1 VSHDQQAVAHEHG
14 HVEIDNAL
22 GLELA
27 QQVADRNLF
36 NVVEHDGDGE
46 RMRLGQVCGETFRKS
61 HLVELVLGV
70 VERNAQR
77 FFEYELLAVL
87 QRDLSRRR
95 LGAARHEKGIE
106 RSAAVLREALCVTDD
121 GLPHSHSH
129 SHHNCF
135 SVAQQENES
144 WVAIGHLLTGEV
156 SVVDRGVEA
165 L

>member
-1 VSHDQQAVAHEHG
+1 MPDRGGHTSPTIDSTDLSTPREVVGQADDDRTRGRHRGKGERRGNALADIRGGDVVSHDQQTVAHEHG

-36 NVVEHDGDGE
+36 NVVHDGDGE

-87 QRDLSRRR
+87 QRDLSRR
-95 LGAARHEKGIE
+95 
-106 RSAAVLREALCVTDD
+106 
-121 GLPHSHSH
+121 
-129 SHHNCF
+129 
-135 SVAQQENES
+135 
-144 WVAIGHLLTGEV
+144 
-156 SVVDRGVEA
+156 
-165 L
+165 